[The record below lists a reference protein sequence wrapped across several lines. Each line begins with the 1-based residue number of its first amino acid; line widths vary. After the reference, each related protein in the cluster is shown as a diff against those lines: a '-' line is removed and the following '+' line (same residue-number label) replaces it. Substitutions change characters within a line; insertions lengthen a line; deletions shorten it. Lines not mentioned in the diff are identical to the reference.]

1 MAAVHVAGAGLAPQ
15 VSGTSLKKS
24 YYRAGYYNNYINRG
38 LTMHNSTLATGK
50 IFRGANAA
58 LLLSASCLLSSCS
71 QPEAPQ
77 AVAAPVAAPVSSE
90 AEDRLAILEMQ
101 NRYILAMDYFDADA
115 YAAVFMEDG
124 ILDWARGEVIGRPAI
139 REFMATG
146 TYDLRKL
153 NFQPATTEDG
163 REWPPA
169 VRHLVT
175 NQVIEIEGDTA
186 RVVSYWMN
194 YSNAADRRQIQWLS
208 YGSWDDELVKVDGEW
223 LFKRHKIYN
232 EGNPNRFTAGQ
243 PNPLAQ

>member
-1 MAAVHVAGAGLAPQ
+1 MNATPLS
-15 VSGTSLKKS
+15 SGKTSS
-24 YYRAGYYNNYINRG
+24 R
-38 LTMHNSTLATGK
+38 
-50 IFRGANAA
+50 FEQA
-58 LLLSASCLLSSCS
+58 LLLLAMLWLAACSPPQSSE
-71 QPEAPQ
+71 PEASIAQQPQ
-77 AVAAPVAAPVSSE
+77 SSE

-115 YAAVFMEDG
+115 YAAVFTEDG
-124 ILDWARGEVIGRPAI
+124 VLDWARGEVIGRDAI

-153 NFQPATTEDG
+153 NFQPAQTEDG

-175 NQVIEIEGDTA
+175 NQVIEIDGDTA

-208 YGSWDDELVKVDGEW
+208 YGSWDDELVKVNGEW

-232 EGNPNRFTAGQ
+232 ENNPNRFTAGQ